1 MLKSLVEEGGTR
13 RVVTCEFLRKGGRK
27 AISEIRQKVPKP
39 DVDGCGS
46 QHTVNL
52 GSWLMFKVGVCMCCV
67 FQCGSVQMDVF
78 CIYCLLWKK
87 LYIAKSAI
95 HVMLK
100 LYPNISNGLERICS
114 FKTSNIAELTVVLPL
129 YFYIRT
135 LRPGQAK

>member
-27 AISEIRQKVPKP
+27 VISKIRQKVLQP
-39 DVDGCGS
+39 DVDGRGS
-46 QHTVNL
+46 QHTVNR
-52 GSWLMFKVGVCMCCV
+52 GSLLMFKEYVCMCCV

-78 CIYCLLWKK
+78 CIYCSLRKK
-87 LYIAKSAI
+87 LYIAKSEI

-100 LYPNISNGLERICS
+100 LFPNISNGLERICTS
-114 FKTSNIAELTVVLPL
+114 KTSNIAELTIVLPL

-135 LRPGQAK
+135 LRPSQAK